1 MSEAVSSRGQPSG
14 RLLNANRPVYAGA
27 AHHQG
32 DEEMN
37 GLYVA
42 LGIVVIL
49 AVGVVGLICVAAN
62 ELIGF
67 NERSD
72 DGQD

>member
-1 MSEAVSSRGQPSG
+1 MSIVSGCAGTAHQQERKKGM
-14 RLLNANRPVYAGA
+14 NA
-27 AHHQG
+27 
-32 DEEMN
+32 
-37 GLYVA
+37 LYVA

-67 NERSD
+67 NESSEDSD
-72 DGQD
+72 GTNT

>member
-1 MSEAVSSRGQPSG
+1 M
-14 RLLNANRPVYAGA
+14 NA
-27 AHHQG
+27 
-32 DEEMN
+32 
-37 GLYVA
+37 LYVA
-42 LGIVVIL
+42 LGIVIIL